1 MKLILAEHIVNEIE
15 NLIEVKI
22 ALAIENKDSYA
33 EMSDIKLR
41 LMNRVDLIKEEL
53 AKKLTAL
60 EE

>member
-1 MKLILAEHIVNEIE
+1 MLAEHVVNEIE

-33 EMSDIKLR
+33 EMSDIRLR

-53 AKKLTAL
+53 AKKLIAL
-60 EE
+60 EV